1 MIQSRLIQS
10 KSIQKIRTIC
20 RQFLLFFVVALV
32 VCCSLTEVA
41 SASAIKT
48 VRSFHNAQKTRVV
61 LDLDSKP
68 NYATSLSQNRA
79 VFSIRVRNL
88 SKAALSPSKVPLSSQ
103 SCVKAVQRRIEKNDV
118 RYLFSLNGC
127 AVPKTFVL
135 APKGGNN
142 DYRLVIDF
150 ENGDSSGANSASSS
164 SSNSTSKNS
173 SSNLSNASTTKIVT
187 KTDGT
192 VIKDTVVSSTKTVNG
207 KLDTSVP
214 LSTYERDLFI
224 KYSTVSKD
232 GFRSMSTANAQK
244 YQQELTKL
252 RSDYKKAQAQKTAEQ
267 GRVKTTI
274 TKNTKTNTKSKIQSQ
289 DVEELVSD
297 ASAPPV
303 PVQATPVSRP
313 FIIAIDA
320 GHGGKDPG
328 AIGKRGVREKNV
340 TLAISK
346 ALYSY
351 INSNKQFRG
360 TLTRSRDVFVDLD
373 RRSEIARL
381 RKADLLISIH
391 ADSVA
396 SGSSTARGAS
406 VLVLSENR
414 AVRENG
420 KILRNNNQKK
430 LIGGAGEVMDQS
442 VGNPYLATA
451 ILDMS
456 STNSRSEG
464 NLLAQ
469 EILHQLSAFTHVR
482 KSQPIKASLAVLKA
496 PDIPSLLIETGYLS
510 NRYEEIQLNQPN
522 YQKQIAY
529 RIYLGIKSYYEKY
542 PAQKLRSRQESY
554 ARTKNM
560 TNNKGTTKSVT
571 VKKGESLGLIAK
583 RYGTT
588 TAQLKKLNSLKS
600 DTVHVGQVLYL
611 P

>member
-1 MIQSRLIQS
+1 M
-10 KSIQKIRTIC
+10 
-20 RQFLLFFVVALV
+20 
-32 VCCSLTEVA
+32 VCCTFTEVA
-41 SASAIKT
+41 SASAIKS

-88 SKAALSPSKVPLSSQ
+88 SKAALSPSNVPLSSQ
-103 SCVKAVQRRIEKNDV
+103 SCVKGVQRRIEKNDV
-118 RYLFSLNGC
+118 RYLFSLNRC
-127 AVPKTFVL
+127 AVPKIFVL

-150 ENGDSSGANSASSS
+150 ENSSEATFSANA
-164 SSNSTSKNS
+164 TVKN
-173 SSNLSNASTTKIVT
+173 TVT
-187 KTDGT
+187 KTASNGT
-192 VIKDTVVSSTKTVNG
+192 VIKDTVVSTSKTVNG
-207 KLDTSVP
+207 KLDTTVP

-224 KYSTVSKD
+224 KYTTVSKD
-232 GFRSMSTANAQK
+232 GFRSMSTANAAK
-244 YQQELTKL
+244 YQQELAKL
-252 RSDYKKAQAQKTAEQ
+252 RSDYKKAQAQKTSEQ

-274 TKNTKTNTKSKIQSQ
+274 TKNTKTNTKTKIQSH

-420 KILRNNNQKK
+420 KILRNNKQKK

-560 TNNKGTTKSVT
+560 TKNGGTAKSVT

-588 TAQLKKLNSLKS
+588 IAQLKKLNSLKS

>member
-1 MIQSRLIQS
+1 M
-10 KSIQKIRTIC
+10 
-20 RQFLLFFVVALV
+20 
-32 VCCSLTEVA
+32 VCCTFTEVA
-41 SASAIKT
+41 SASAIKS

-88 SKAALSPSKVPLSSQ
+88 SKAALSPSNVPLSSQ
-103 SCVKAVQRRIEKNDV
+103 SCVRGVQRRIEKNDV
-118 RYLFSLNGC
+118 RYLFSLNRC
-127 AVPKTFVL
+127 AVPKIFVL

-150 ENGDSSGANSASSS
+150 ENSSEATFSANA
-164 SSNSTSKNS
+164 TVKN
-173 SSNLSNASTTKIVT
+173 TVT
-187 KTDGT
+187 KTASNGT
-192 VIKDTVVSSTKTVNG
+192 VIKDTVVSTSKTVNG
-207 KLDTSVP
+207 KLDTTVP

-224 KYSTVSKD
+224 KYTTVSKD
-232 GFRSMSTANAQK
+232 GFRSMSTANAAK
-244 YQQELTKL
+244 YQQELAKL
-252 RSDYKKAQAQKTAEQ
+252 RSDYKKAQAQKIAEQ
-267 GRVKTTI
+267 GRVKSTI
-274 TKNTKTNTKSKIQSQ
+274 TKNTKTNTKTKIQSH

-420 KILRNNNQKK
+420 KILRNNKQKK

-560 TNNKGTTKSVT
+560 TKNGGTAKSVT

-588 TAQLKKLNSLKS
+588 IAQLKKLNSLKS

>member
-1 MIQSRLIQS
+1 M
-10 KSIQKIRTIC
+10 
-20 RQFLLFFVVALV
+20 
-32 VCCSLTEVA
+32 VCCTFTEVA
-41 SASAIKT
+41 SASAIKS

-88 SKAALSPSKVPLSSQ
+88 SKAALSPSNVPLSSQ
-103 SCVKAVQRRIEKNDV
+103 SCVRGVQRRIEKNDV
-118 RYLFSLNGC
+118 RYLFSLNRC
-127 AVPKTFVL
+127 AVPKIFVS

-150 ENGDSSGANSASSS
+150 ENSSEATFSANA
-164 SSNSTSKNS
+164 TVKN
-173 SSNLSNASTTKIVT
+173 TVT
-187 KTDGT
+187 KTASNGT
-192 VIKDTVVSSTKTVNG
+192 VIKDTVVSTSKTVNG
-207 KLDTSVP
+207 KLDTTVP

-224 KYSTVSKD
+224 KYTTVSKD
-232 GFRSMSTANAQK
+232 GFRSMSTANAAK
-244 YQQELTKL
+244 YQQELAKL
-252 RSDYKKAQAQKTAEQ
+252 RSDYKKAQAQKTSEQ

-274 TKNTKTNTKSKIQSQ
+274 TKNTKTNTKTKIQSH

-420 KILRNNNQKK
+420 KILRNNKQKK

-560 TNNKGTTKSVT
+560 TKNGGTAKSVT

-588 TAQLKKLNSLKS
+588 IAQLKKLNSLKS

>member
-1 MIQSRLIQS
+1 M
-10 KSIQKIRTIC
+10 
-20 RQFLLFFVVALV
+20 
-32 VCCSLTEVA
+32 VCCTFTEVA
-41 SASAIKT
+41 SASAIKS

-79 VFSIRVRNL
+79 VFSIRIRNL
-88 SKAALSPSKVPLSSQ
+88 SKVALSPSNVPLSSQ
-103 SCVKAVQRRIEKNDV
+103 SCVRGVQRRIEKNDV
-118 RYLFSLNGC
+118 RYLFSLNRC

-150 ENGDSSGANSASSS
+150 ENISEATFSANA
-164 SSNSTSKNS
+164 TVKN
-173 SSNLSNASTTKIVT
+173 TVT
-187 KTDGT
+187 KTASNGT
-192 VIKDTVVSSTKTVNG
+192 VIKDTVVSTSKTVNG
-207 KLDTSVP
+207 KLDTTVP

-224 KYSTVSKD
+224 KYTTVSRD
-232 GFRSMSTANAQK
+232 GFRSMSTANAAK
-244 YQQELTKL
+244 YQQELAKL
-252 RSDYKKAQAQKTAEQ
+252 RSDYKKAQAQKIAEQ
-267 GRVKTTI
+267 GRVKSTI
-274 TKNTKTNTKSKIQSQ
+274 TKNTKTNTKTKIQSH

-346 ALYSY
+346 ALYRY

-420 KILRNNNQKK
+420 KILRNNKQKK

-560 TNNKGTTKSVT
+560 TKNCGTAKSVT

-588 TAQLKKLNSLKS
+588 IAQLKKLNSLKS

>member
-1 MIQSRLIQS
+1 M
-10 KSIQKIRTIC
+10 
-20 RQFLLFFVVALV
+20 
-32 VCCSLTEVA
+32 VCCTFTEVA
-41 SASAIKT
+41 SASAIKS

-88 SKAALSPSKVPLSSQ
+88 SKAALSPSNVPLSSQ
-103 SCVKAVQRRIEKNDV
+103 SCVRGVQRRIEKNDV
-118 RYLFSLNGC
+118 RYLFSLNRC
-127 AVPKTFVL
+127 AVPKIFVL

-150 ENGDSSGANSASSS
+150 ENSSEATFSANE
-164 SSNSTSKNS
+164 TVKN
-173 SSNLSNASTTKIVT
+173 TVT
-187 KTDGT
+187 KTASNGT
-192 VIKDTVVSSTKTVNG
+192 VIKDTVVSTSKTVNG
-207 KLDTSVP
+207 KLDTTVP

-224 KYSTVSKD
+224 KYTTVSKD
-232 GFRSMSTANAQK
+232 GFRSMSTANAAK
-244 YQQELTKL
+244 YQQELAKL
-252 RSDYKKAQAQKTAEQ
+252 RSDYKKAQAQKTSEQ

-274 TKNTKTNTKSKIQSQ
+274 TKNTKTNTKTKIQSH

-420 KILRNNNQKK
+420 KILRNNKQKK

-560 TNNKGTTKSVT
+560 TKNGGTAKSVT
-571 VKKGESLGLIAK
+571 VKKSESLGLIAK

-588 TAQLKKLNSLKS
+588 IAQLKKLNSLKS

>member
-1 MIQSRLIQS
+1 MKHLLNNFCKLIQS

-20 RQFLLFFVVALV
+20 RQFLLFFAVALV
-32 VCCSLTEVA
+32 VCCTFTEVA
-41 SASAIKT
+41 SASAIKS

-88 SKAALSPSKVPLSSQ
+88 SKAALSPSNVPLSSQ
-103 SCVKAVQRRIEKNDV
+103 SCVRGVQRRIEKNDV
-118 RYLFSLNGC
+118 RYLFSLNRC
-127 AVPKTFVL
+127 AVPKIFVL

-150 ENGDSSGANSASSS
+150 ENSSEATFSANA
-164 SSNSTSKNS
+164 TVKN
-173 SSNLSNASTTKIVT
+173 TVT
-187 KTDGT
+187 KTASNGT
-192 VIKDTVVSSTKTVNG
+192 VIKDTVVSTSKTVNG
-207 KLDTSVP
+207 KLDTTVP

-224 KYSTVSKD
+224 KYTTVSKD
-232 GFRSMSTANAQK
+232 GFRSMSTANAAK
-244 YQQELTKL
+244 YQQELAKL
-252 RSDYKKAQAQKTAEQ
+252 RSDYKKSQAQKTSEQ

-274 TKNTKTNTKSKIQSQ
+274 TKNTKTNTKTKIQSH

-420 KILRNNNQKK
+420 KILRNNKQKK

-560 TNNKGTTKSVT
+560 TKNGGTAKSVT

-588 TAQLKKLNSLKS
+588 IAQLKKLNSLKS

>member
-1 MIQSRLIQS
+1 M
-10 KSIQKIRTIC
+10 
-20 RQFLLFFVVALV
+20 
-32 VCCSLTEVA
+32 VCCTFTEVA
-41 SASAIKT
+41 SASAIKS

-88 SKAALSPSKVPLSSQ
+88 SKAALSPSNVPLSSQ
-103 SCVKAVQRRIEKNDV
+103 SCVRGVQRRIEKNDV
-118 RYLFSLNGC
+118 RYLFSLNRC
-127 AVPKTFVL
+127 AVPKIFVL

-150 ENGDSSGANSASSS
+150 ENSSEATFSANA
-164 SSNSTSKNS
+164 TVKN
-173 SSNLSNASTTKIVT
+173 TVT
-187 KTDGT
+187 KTASNGT
-192 VIKDTVVSSTKTVNG
+192 VIKDTVVSTSKTVNG
-207 KLDTSVP
+207 KLDTTVP

-224 KYSTVSKD
+224 KYTTVSKD
-232 GFRSMSTANAQK
+232 GFRSMSTANAAK
-244 YQQELTKL
+244 YQQELAKL
-252 RSDYKKAQAQKTAEQ
+252 RSDYKKAQAQKIAEQ
-267 GRVKTTI
+267 GRVKSTI
-274 TKNTKTNTKSKIQSQ
+274 TKNTKTNTKTKIQSH

-313 FIIAIDA
+313 FIIASDA

-420 KILRNNNQKK
+420 KILRNNKQKK

-560 TNNKGTTKSVT
+560 TKNGGTAKSVT

-588 TAQLKKLNSLKS
+588 IAQLKKLNSLKS

>member
-1 MIQSRLIQS
+1 M
-10 KSIQKIRTIC
+10 
-20 RQFLLFFVVALV
+20 
-32 VCCSLTEVA
+32 VCCTFTEVA
-41 SASAIKT
+41 SASAIKS

-79 VFSIRVRNL
+79 VFSIRIRNL
-88 SKAALSPSKVPLSSQ
+88 SKAALSPSNVPLSSQ
-103 SCVKAVQRRIEKNDV
+103 SCVRGVQRRIEKNDV
-118 RYLFSLNGC
+118 RYLFSLNRC

-150 ENGDSSGANSASSS
+150 ENISEATFSANA
-164 SSNSTSKNS
+164 TVKN
-173 SSNLSNASTTKIVT
+173 TVT
-187 KTDGT
+187 KTASNGT
-192 VIKDTVVSSTKTVNG
+192 VIKDTVVSTSKTVNG
-207 KLDTSVP
+207 KLDTTVP

-224 KYSTVSKD
+224 KYTTVSRD
-232 GFRSMSTANAQK
+232 GFRSMSTANAAK
-244 YQQELTKL
+244 YQQELAKL
-252 RSDYKKAQAQKTAEQ
+252 RSDYKKAQAQKIAEQ
-267 GRVKTTI
+267 GRVKSTI
-274 TKNTKTNTKSKIQSQ
+274 TKNTKTNTKTKIQSH

-346 ALYSY
+346 ALYRY

-420 KILRNNNQKK
+420 KILRNNKQKK

-560 TNNKGTTKSVT
+560 TKNGGTAKSVT

-583 RYGTT
+583 RYGSTI
-588 TAQLKKLNSLKS
+588 AQLKKLNSLKS

>member
-1 MIQSRLIQS
+1 M
-10 KSIQKIRTIC
+10 
-20 RQFLLFFVVALV
+20 
-32 VCCSLTEVA
+32 VCCTFTEVA
-41 SASAIKT
+41 SASAIKS

-88 SKAALSPSKVPLSSQ
+88 SKAALSPSNVPLSSQ
-103 SCVKAVQRRIEKNDV
+103 SCVRGVQRRIEKNDV
-118 RYLFSLNGC
+118 RYLFSLNRC
-127 AVPKTFVL
+127 AVPKIFVL

-150 ENGDSSGANSASSS
+150 ENSSEATFSANA
-164 SSNSTSKNS
+164 TVKN
-173 SSNLSNASTTKIVT
+173 TVT
-187 KTDGT
+187 KTASNGT
-192 VIKDTVVSSTKTVNG
+192 VIKDTVVSTSKTVNG
-207 KLDTSVP
+207 KLDTTVP

-224 KYSTVSKD
+224 KYTTVSKD
-232 GFRSMSTANAQK
+232 GFRSMSTANAAK
-244 YQQELTKL
+244 YQQELAKL
-252 RSDYKKAQAQKTAEQ
+252 RSDYKKAQAQKTSEQ

-274 TKNTKTNTKSKIQSQ
+274 TKNTKTNTKTKIQSH

-297 ASAPPV
+297 ASAPPA

-420 KILRNNNQKK
+420 KILRNNKQKK

-560 TNNKGTTKSVT
+560 TKNGGTAKSVT

-588 TAQLKKLNSLKS
+588 IAQLKKSNSLKS

>member
-1 MIQSRLIQS
+1 M
-10 KSIQKIRTIC
+10 
-20 RQFLLFFVVALV
+20 
-32 VCCSLTEVA
+32 VCCTFTEVA
-41 SASAIKT
+41 SASAIKS

-79 VFSIRVRNL
+79 VFSIRIRNL
-88 SKAALSPSKVPLSSQ
+88 SKAALSPSNVPLSSQ
-103 SCVKAVQRRIEKNDV
+103 SCVRGVQRRIEKNDV
-118 RYLFSLNGC
+118 RYLFSLNRC

-150 ENGDSSGANSASSS
+150 ENISEATFSANA
-164 SSNSTSKNS
+164 TVKN
-173 SSNLSNASTTKIVT
+173 TVT
-187 KTDGT
+187 KTASNGT
-192 VIKDTVVSSTKTVNG
+192 VIKDTVVSTSKTVNG
-207 KLDTSVP
+207 KLDTTVP

-224 KYSTVSKD
+224 KYTTVSRD
-232 GFRSMSTANAQK
+232 GFRSMSTANAAK
-244 YQQELTKL
+244 YQQELAKL
-252 RSDYKKAQAQKTAEQ
+252 RSDYKKTQAQKTSEQ

-274 TKNTKTNTKSKIQSQ
+274 TKNTKTNTKTKIQSH

-346 ALYSY
+346 ALYRY

-420 KILRNNNQKK
+420 KILRNNKQKK

-542 PAQKLRSRQESY
+542 PAQKIRSRQESY

-560 TNNKGTTKSVT
+560 TKNGGTAKSVT

-588 TAQLKKLNSLKS
+588 IAQLKKLNSLKS

>member
-1 MIQSRLIQS
+1 MKHLLNNFCKLIQS

-20 RQFLLFFVVALV
+20 RQFLLFFAVALV
-32 VCCSLTEVA
+32 VCCTFTEVA
-41 SASAIKT
+41 SASAIKS

-88 SKAALSPSKVPLSSQ
+88 SKAALSPSNVPLSSQ
-103 SCVKAVQRRIEKNDV
+103 SCVRGVQRRIEKNDV
-118 RYLFSLNGC
+118 RYLFSLNRC
-127 AVPKTFVL
+127 AVPKIFVL

-150 ENGDSSGANSASSS
+150 ENSSEATFSANA
-164 SSNSTSKNS
+164 TIKN
-173 SSNLSNASTTKIVT
+173 TVT
-187 KTDGT
+187 KTASNGT
-192 VIKDTVVSSTKTVNG
+192 VIKDTVVSTSKTVNG
-207 KLDTSVP
+207 KLDTTVP

-224 KYSTVSKD
+224 KYTTVSKD
-232 GFRSMSTANAQK
+232 GFRSMSTANAAK
-244 YQQELTKL
+244 YQQELAKL
-252 RSDYKKAQAQKTAEQ
+252 RSDYKKAQAQKTSEQ

-274 TKNTKTNTKSKIQSQ
+274 TQNTKTNTKTKIQSH

-346 ALYSY
+346 ALYRY

-420 KILRNNNQKK
+420 KILRNNKQKK

-560 TNNKGTTKSVT
+560 TKNGGTAKSVT

-588 TAQLKKLNSLKS
+588 IAQLKKLNSLKS

>member
-1 MIQSRLIQS
+1 M
-10 KSIQKIRTIC
+10 
-20 RQFLLFFVVALV
+20 
-32 VCCSLTEVA
+32 VCCTFTEVA
-41 SASAIKT
+41 SASAIKS

-68 NYATSLSQNRA
+68 SYATSLSQNRA

-88 SKAALSPSKVPLSSQ
+88 SKAALSPSNVPLSSQ
-103 SCVKAVQRRIEKNDV
+103 SCVRGVQRRIEKNDV
-118 RYLFSLNGC
+118 RYQFSLNRC

-150 ENGDSSGANSASSS
+150 ENISEATFSANA
-164 SSNSTSKNS
+164 TVKN
-173 SSNLSNASTTKIVT
+173 TVT
-187 KTDGT
+187 KTASNGT
-192 VIKDTVVSSTKTVNG
+192 VIKDTVVSTSKTVNG
-207 KLDTSVP
+207 KLDTTVP

-224 KYSTVSKD
+224 KYTTVSRD
-232 GFRSMSTANAQK
+232 GFRSMSTANAAK
-244 YQQELTKL
+244 YQQELAKL
-252 RSDYKKAQAQKTAEQ
+252 RSDYKKAQAQKIAEH
-267 GRVKTTI
+267 GRVKSTI
-274 TKNTKTNTKSKIQSQ
+274 TKNTKTNTKTKIQSH

-303 PVQATPVSRP
+303 PVRATPVSRP

-346 ALYSY
+346 ALYRY

-420 KILRNNNQKK
+420 KILRNNKQKK

-560 TNNKGTTKSVT
+560 TKNGGTAKSVT

-588 TAQLKKLNSLKS
+588 IAQLKKLNSLKS

>member
-1 MIQSRLIQS
+1 MKHLLNNFCKLIQS

-20 RQFLLFFVVALV
+20 RQFLLFFAVALV
-32 VCCSLTEVA
+32 VCCTFTEVA
-41 SASAIKT
+41 SASAIKS

-88 SKAALSPSKVPLSSQ
+88 SKAALSPSNVPLSSQ
-103 SCVKAVQRRIEKNDV
+103 SCVRGVQRRIEKNDV
-118 RYLFSLNGC
+118 RYLFSLNRC
-127 AVPKTFVL
+127 AVPKIFVL

-150 ENGDSSGANSASSS
+150 ENSSEATFSANE
-164 SSNSTSKNS
+164 TVKN
-173 SSNLSNASTTKIVT
+173 TVT
-187 KTDGT
+187 KTASNGT
-192 VIKDTVVSSTKTVNG
+192 VIKDTVVSTSKTVNG
-207 KLDTSVP
+207 KLDTTVP

-224 KYSTVSKD
+224 KYTTVSKD
-232 GFRSMSTANAQK
+232 GFRSMSTANAAK
-244 YQQELTKL
+244 YQQELAKL
-252 RSDYKKAQAQKTAEQ
+252 RSDYKKAQAQKTSEQ

-274 TKNTKTNTKSKIQSQ
+274 TKNTKTNTKTKIQSH

-328 AIGKRGVREKNV
+328 AIGNRGVREKNV

-420 KILRNNNQKK
+420 KILRNNKQKK

-560 TNNKGTTKSVT
+560 TKNGGTAKSVT

-588 TAQLKKLNSLKS
+588 IAQLKKINSLKS

>member
-1 MIQSRLIQS
+1 M
-10 KSIQKIRTIC
+10 
-20 RQFLLFFVVALV
+20 
-32 VCCSLTEVA
+32 VCCTFTEVA
-41 SASAIKT
+41 SASAIKS

-88 SKAALSPSKVPLSSQ
+88 SKAALSPSNVSLSSQ
-103 SCVKAVQRRIEKNDV
+103 SCVRGVQRRIEKNDV
-118 RYLFSLNGC
+118 RYLFSLNRC
-127 AVPKTFVL
+127 AVPKIFVL

-150 ENGDSSGANSASSS
+150 ENSSEATFSANA
-164 SSNSTSKNS
+164 TVKN
-173 SSNLSNASTTKIVT
+173 TVT
-187 KTDGT
+187 KTASNGT
-192 VIKDTVVSSTKTVNG
+192 VIKDTVVSTSKTVNG
-207 KLDTSVP
+207 KLDTTVP

-224 KYSTVSKD
+224 KYTTVSKD
-232 GFRSMSTANAQK
+232 GFRSMSTANAAK
-244 YQQELTKL
+244 YQQELAKL
-252 RSDYKKAQAQKTAEQ
+252 RSDYKKAQAQKTSEQ

-274 TKNTKTNTKSKIQSQ
+274 TKNTKTNTKTKIQSH

-420 KILRNNNQKK
+420 KILRNNKQKK

-560 TNNKGTTKSVT
+560 TKNGGTAKSVT

-588 TAQLKKLNSLKS
+588 IAQLKKLNSLKS

>member
-1 MIQSRLIQS
+1 M
-10 KSIQKIRTIC
+10 
-20 RQFLLFFVVALV
+20 
-32 VCCSLTEVA
+32 VCCTFTEVA
-41 SASAIKT
+41 SASAIKS

-88 SKAALSPSKVPLSSQ
+88 SKAALSPSNVPLPSQ
-103 SCVKAVQRRIEKNDV
+103 SCVRGVQRRIEKNDV
-118 RYLFSLNGC
+118 RYLFSLNRC
-127 AVPKTFVL
+127 AVPKIFVL

-150 ENGDSSGANSASSS
+150 ENSSEATFFANA
-164 SSNSTSKNS
+164 TVKN
-173 SSNLSNASTTKIVT
+173 TVT
-187 KTDGT
+187 KTASNGT
-192 VIKDTVVSSTKTVNG
+192 VIKDTVVSTSKTVNG
-207 KLDTSVP
+207 KLDTTVP

-224 KYSTVSKD
+224 KYTTVSKD
-232 GFRSMSTANAQK
+232 GFRSMSTANAAK
-244 YQQELTKL
+244 YQQELAKL
-252 RSDYKKAQAQKTAEQ
+252 RSDYKKAQAQKTSEQ

-274 TKNTKTNTKSKIQSQ
+274 TKNTKTNTKTKIQSH

-420 KILRNNNQKK
+420 KILRNNKQKK

-560 TNNKGTTKSVT
+560 TKNGGTAKSVT

-588 TAQLKKLNSLKS
+588 IAQLKKLNSLKS

>member
-1 MIQSRLIQS
+1 M
-10 KSIQKIRTIC
+10 
-20 RQFLLFFVVALV
+20 
-32 VCCSLTEVA
+32 VCCTFTEVA
-41 SASAIKT
+41 SASAIKS

-88 SKAALSPSKVPLSSQ
+88 SKAALSPSNVPLSSQ
-103 SCVKAVQRRIEKNDV
+103 SCVRGVQRRIEKNDV
-118 RYLFSLNGC
+118 RYLFSLNRC
-127 AVPKTFVL
+127 AVPKIFVL

-150 ENGDSSGANSASSS
+150 ENSSEATFSANA
-164 SSNSTSKNS
+164 TVKN
-173 SSNLSNASTTKIVT
+173 TVT
-187 KTDGT
+187 KTASNGT
-192 VIKDTVVSSTKTVNG
+192 VIKDTVVSTSKTVNG
-207 KLDTSVP
+207 KLDTTVP

-224 KYSTVSKD
+224 KYTTVSKD
-232 GFRSMSTANAQK
+232 GFRSMSTANAAK
-244 YQQELTKL
+244 YQQELAKL
-252 RSDYKKAQAQKTAEQ
+252 RSDYKKAQAQKTSEQ

-274 TKNTKTNTKSKIQSQ
+274 TKNTKTNTKTKIQSH

-346 ALYSY
+346 ALYRY

-414 AVRENG
+414 AVCENG
-420 KILRNNNQKK
+420 KILRNNKQKK

-542 PAQKLRSRQESY
+542 PAQKIRSRQESY

-560 TNNKGTTKSVT
+560 TKNGGTAKSVT

-588 TAQLKKLNSLKS
+588 IAQLKKLNSLKS

>member
-1 MIQSRLIQS
+1 MKHLLNNFCKLIQS

-20 RQFLLFFVVALV
+20 RQFLLFFAVALV
-32 VCCSLTEVA
+32 VCCTFTEVA
-41 SASAIKT
+41 SASAIKS

-88 SKAALSPSKVPLSSQ
+88 SKATLSPSKVPLSSQ
-103 SCVKAVQRRIEKNDV
+103 SCVKGVQRRIEKNDV
-118 RYLFSLNGC
+118 RYLFSLKGC

-150 ENGDSSGANSASSS
+150 ENSSDATSST
-164 SSNSTSKNS
+164 NATVKN
-173 SSNLSNASTTKIVT
+173 TVT
-187 KTDGT
+187 KTASNGT
-192 VIKDTVVSSTKTVNG
+192 VIKDTVVSTSKTVNG
-207 KLDTSVP
+207 KLDTTVP

-224 KYSTVSKD
+224 KYTTVSKD
-232 GFRSMSTANAQK
+232 GFRSMSTANAAK
-244 YQQELTKL
+244 YQQELAKL
-252 RSDYKKAQAQKTAEQ
+252 RSDYKKAQAQKTSEQ

-274 TKNTKTNTKSKIQSQ
+274 TKNTKTNTKYKIQSH

-420 KILRNNNQKK
+420 KILRNNKQKK

-560 TNNKGTTKSVT
+560 TKNGGTAKSVT

-588 TAQLKKLNSLKS
+588 IAQLKKINSLKS

>member
-1 MIQSRLIQS
+1 MNNFCKLIQS

-20 RQFLLFFVVALV
+20 RQFLLFFAVALV
-32 VCCSLTEVA
+32 VCCTFTEVA
-41 SASAIKT
+41 SASAIKS

-88 SKAALSPSKVPLSSQ
+88 SKVALSPSNVPLSSQ
-103 SCVKAVQRRIEKNDV
+103 SCVRGVQRRIEKNDV
-118 RYLFSLNGC
+118 RYLFSLNRC
-127 AVPKTFVL
+127 AVPKIFVL

-150 ENGDSSGANSASSS
+150 ENSSEATFSANE
-164 SSNSTSKNS
+164 TVKN
-173 SSNLSNASTTKIVT
+173 TVT
-187 KTDGT
+187 KTASNGT
-192 VIKDTVVSSTKTVNG
+192 VIKDTVVSTSKTVNG
-207 KLDTSVP
+207 KLDTTVP

-224 KYSTVSKD
+224 KYTTVSKD
-232 GFRSMSTANAQK
+232 GFRSMSTANAAK
-244 YQQELTKL
+244 YQQELAKL
-252 RSDYKKAQAQKTAEQ
+252 RSDYKKAQAQKTSEQ

-274 TKNTKTNTKSKIQSQ
+274 TKNTKTNTKTKIQSH

-420 KILRNNNQKK
+420 KILRNNKQKK

-560 TNNKGTTKSVT
+560 TKNGGTAKSVT

-588 TAQLKKLNSLKS
+588 IAQLKKLNSLKS

>member
-1 MIQSRLIQS
+1 M
-10 KSIQKIRTIC
+10 
-20 RQFLLFFVVALV
+20 
-32 VCCSLTEVA
+32 VCCTFTEVA
-41 SASAIKT
+41 SASAIKS

-79 VFSIRVRNL
+79 VFSIRIRNL
-88 SKAALSPSKVPLSSQ
+88 SKVALSPSNVPLSSQ
-103 SCVKAVQRRIEKNDV
+103 SCVRGVQRRIEKNDV
-118 RYLFSLNGC
+118 RYLFSLNRC

-150 ENGDSSGANSASSS
+150 ENISEATFSANA
-164 SSNSTSKNS
+164 TVKN
-173 SSNLSNASTTKIVT
+173 TVT
-187 KTDGT
+187 KTASNGT
-192 VIKDTVVSSTKTVNG
+192 VIKDTVVSTSKTVNG
-207 KLDTSVP
+207 KLDTTVP

-224 KYSTVSKD
+224 KYTTVSRD
-232 GFRSMSTANAQK
+232 GFRSMSTANAAK
-244 YQQELTKL
+244 YQQELAKL
-252 RSDYKKAQAQKTAEQ
+252 RSDYKKAQAQKIAEQ
-267 GRVKTTI
+267 GRVKSTI
-274 TKNTKTNTKSKIQSQ
+274 TKNTKTNTKTKIQSH

-346 ALYSY
+346 ALYRY

-420 KILRNNNQKK
+420 KILRNNKQKK

-560 TNNKGTTKSVT
+560 TKNGGTAKRVT

-588 TAQLKKLNSLKS
+588 IAQLKKLNSLKS

>member
-1 MIQSRLIQS
+1 M
-10 KSIQKIRTIC
+10 
-20 RQFLLFFVVALV
+20 
-32 VCCSLTEVA
+32 VCCTFTEVA
-41 SASAIKT
+41 SASAIKS

-79 VFSIRVRNL
+79 VFSIRIRNL
-88 SKAALSPSKVPLSSQ
+88 SKAALSPSNVPLSSQ
-103 SCVKAVQRRIEKNDV
+103 SCVRGVQRRIEKNDV
-118 RYLFSLNGC
+118 RYLFSLNRC

-150 ENGDSSGANSASSS
+150 ENISEATFSANA
-164 SSNSTSKNS
+164 TVKN
-173 SSNLSNASTTKIVT
+173 TVT
-187 KTDGT
+187 KTASNGT
-192 VIKDTVVSSTKTVNG
+192 VIKDTVVSTSKTVNG
-207 KLDTSVP
+207 KLDTTVP

-224 KYSTVSKD
+224 KYTTVSRD
-232 GFRSMSTANAQK
+232 GFRSMSTANAAK
-244 YQQELTKL
+244 YQQELAKL
-252 RSDYKKAQAQKTAEQ
+252 RSDYKKAQAQKIAEQ
-267 GRVKTTI
+267 GRVKSTI
-274 TKNTKTNTKSKIQSQ
+274 TKNTKTNTKTKIQSH

-346 ALYSY
+346 ALYRY

-420 KILRNNNQKK
+420 KILRNNKQKK
-430 LIGGAGEVMDQS
+430 LIGGAGEVMDQN

-560 TNNKGTTKSVT
+560 TKNGGTAKSVT

-588 TAQLKKLNSLKS
+588 IAQLKKLNSLKS

>member
-1 MIQSRLIQS
+1 MNNFCKLIQS

-20 RQFLLFFVVALV
+20 RQFLLFFAVALV
-32 VCCSLTEVA
+32 VCCTFTEVA
-41 SASAIKT
+41 SASAIKS

-88 SKAALSPSKVPLSSQ
+88 SKAALSPSNVPLSSQ
-103 SCVKAVQRRIEKNDV
+103 SCVRGVQRRIEKNDV
-118 RYLFSLNGC
+118 RYLFSLNRC
-127 AVPKTFVL
+127 AVPKIFVL

-142 DYRLVIDF
+142 NYRLVIDF
-150 ENGDSSGANSASSS
+150 ENSSEATFSANA
-164 SSNSTSKNS
+164 TVKN
-173 SSNLSNASTTKIVT
+173 TVT
-187 KTDGT
+187 KTASNGT
-192 VIKDTVVSSTKTVNG
+192 VIKDTVVSTSKTVNG
-207 KLDTSVP
+207 KLDTTVP

-224 KYSTVSKD
+224 KYTTVSKD
-232 GFRSMSTANAQK
+232 GFRSMSTANATK
-244 YQQELTKL
+244 YQKELAKL

-274 TKNTKTNTKSKIQSQ
+274 TKNTKTNTKTKIQSH

-420 KILRNNNQKK
+420 KILRNNKQKK

-560 TNNKGTTKSVT
+560 TKNGGTAKSVT

-588 TAQLKKLNSLKS
+588 IAQLKKLNSLKS

>member
-1 MIQSRLIQS
+1 M
-10 KSIQKIRTIC
+10 
-20 RQFLLFFVVALV
+20 
-32 VCCSLTEVA
+32 VCCTFTEVA
-41 SASAIKT
+41 SASAIKS

-88 SKAALSPSKVPLSSQ
+88 SKAALSPSNVPLSSQ
-103 SCVKAVQRRIEKNDV
+103 SCVRGVQRRIEKNDV
-118 RYLFSLNGC
+118 RYLFSLNRC
-127 AVPKTFVL
+127 AVPKIFVL

-150 ENGDSSGANSASSS
+150 ENSSEATFSANA
-164 SSNSTSKNS
+164 TVKN
-173 SSNLSNASTTKIVT
+173 TVT
-187 KTDGT
+187 KTASNGT
-192 VIKDTVVSSTKTVNG
+192 VIKDTVVSTSKTVNG
-207 KLDTSVP
+207 KLDTTVP

-224 KYSTVSKD
+224 KYTTVSKD
-232 GFRSMSTANAQK
+232 GFRSMSTANAAK
-244 YQQELTKL
+244 YQQELAKL
-252 RSDYKKAQAQKTAEQ
+252 RSDYKKAQAQKTSEQ
-267 GRVKTTI
+267 GRVKSTI
-274 TKNTKTNTKSKIQSQ
+274 TKNTKTNTKTKIQSH

-420 KILRNNNQKK
+420 KILRNNKQKK

-560 TNNKGTTKSVT
+560 TKNGGTAKSVT

-588 TAQLKKLNSLKS
+588 IAQLKKLNSLKS

>member
-1 MIQSRLIQS
+1 M
-10 KSIQKIRTIC
+10 
-20 RQFLLFFVVALV
+20 
-32 VCCSLTEVA
+32 VCCTFTEVA
-41 SASAIKT
+41 SASAIKS

-68 NYATSLSQNRA
+68 NYATSLSQNGA

-88 SKAALSPSKVPLSSQ
+88 SKAALSPSNVPLSSQ
-103 SCVKAVQRRIEKNDV
+103 SCVRGVQRRIEKNDV
-118 RYLFSLNGC
+118 RYLFSLNRC
-127 AVPKTFVL
+127 AVPKIFVL

-150 ENGDSSGANSASSS
+150 ENSSEATFSANA
-164 SSNSTSKNS
+164 TVKN
-173 SSNLSNASTTKIVT
+173 TVT
-187 KTDGT
+187 KTASNGT
-192 VIKDTVVSSTKTVNG
+192 VIKDTVVSTSKTVNG
-207 KLDTSVP
+207 KLDTTVP

-224 KYSTVSKD
+224 KYTTVSKD
-232 GFRSMSTANAQK
+232 GFRSMSTANAAK
-244 YQQELTKL
+244 YQQELAKL
-252 RSDYKKAQAQKTAEQ
+252 RSDYKKAQAQKTSEQ

-274 TKNTKTNTKSKIQSQ
+274 TKNTKTNTKTKIQSH

-420 KILRNNNQKK
+420 KILRNNKQKK

-560 TNNKGTTKSVT
+560 TKNGGTAKSVT

-588 TAQLKKLNSLKS
+588 IAQLKKLNSLKS

>member
-1 MIQSRLIQS
+1 VKHLLNNFCKLIQS

-20 RQFLLFFVVALV
+20 RQFLLFFAVALV
-32 VCCSLTEVA
+32 VCCTFTEVA
-41 SASAIKT
+41 SASAIKS

-88 SKAALSPSKVPLSSQ
+88 SKAALSPSNVPLSSQ
-103 SCVKAVQRRIEKNDV
+103 SCVRGVQRRIEKNDV
-118 RYLFSLNGC
+118 RYLFSLNRC
-127 AVPKTFVL
+127 AVPKIFVL
-135 APKGGNN
+135 APKSGNN

-150 ENGDSSGANSASSS
+150 ENSSEATFSANA
-164 SSNSTSKNS
+164 TVKN
-173 SSNLSNASTTKIVT
+173 TVT
-187 KTDGT
+187 KTASNGT
-192 VIKDTVVSSTKTVNG
+192 VIKDTVVSTSKTVNG
-207 KLDTSVP
+207 KLDTTVP

-224 KYSTVSKD
+224 KYTTVSKD
-232 GFRSMSTANAQK
+232 GFRSMSTANATK
-244 YQQELTKL
+244 YQQELAKL
-252 RSDYKKAQAQKTAEQ
+252 RSDYKKAQAQKTSEQ
-267 GRVKTTI
+267 GHVKTTI
-274 TKNTKTNTKSKIQSQ
+274 TKNTKTNTKTKIQSH

-420 KILRNNNQKK
+420 KILRNNKQKK

-560 TNNKGTTKSVT
+560 TKNGGTAKSVT

-588 TAQLKKLNSLKS
+588 IAQLKKLNSLKS

>member
-1 MIQSRLIQS
+1 M
-10 KSIQKIRTIC
+10 
-20 RQFLLFFVVALV
+20 
-32 VCCSLTEVA
+32 VCCTFTEVA
-41 SASAIKT
+41 SASAIKS

-61 LDLDSKP
+61 FDLDSKP

-88 SKAALSPSKVPLSSQ
+88 SKAALSPSNVPLSSQ
-103 SCVKAVQRRIEKNDV
+103 SCVRGVQRRIEKNDV
-118 RYLFSLNGC
+118 RYLFSLNRC
-127 AVPKTFVL
+127 AVPKIFVL

-150 ENGDSSGANSASSS
+150 ENSSEATFSANA
-164 SSNSTSKNS
+164 TVKN
-173 SSNLSNASTTKIVT
+173 TVT
-187 KTDGT
+187 KTASNGT
-192 VIKDTVVSSTKTVNG
+192 VIKDTVVSTSKTVNG
-207 KLDTSVP
+207 KLDTTAP

-224 KYSTVSKD
+224 KYTTVSKD
-232 GFRSMSTANAQK
+232 GFRSMSTANAAK
-244 YQQELTKL
+244 YQQELAKL
-252 RSDYKKAQAQKTAEQ
+252 RSDYKKAQAQKTSEQ

-274 TKNTKTNTKSKIQSQ
+274 TKNTKTNTKTKIQSH

-420 KILRNNNQKK
+420 KILRNNKQKK

-451 ILDMS
+451 TLDMS

-560 TNNKGTTKSVT
+560 TKNGGTAKSVT

-588 TAQLKKLNSLKS
+588 IAQLKKLNSLKS

>member
-1 MIQSRLIQS
+1 MNNFCKLIQS

-20 RQFLLFFVVALV
+20 RQFLLFFAVALV
-32 VCCSLTEVA
+32 VCCTFTEVA
-41 SASAIKT
+41 SASAIKS

-68 NYATSLSQNRA
+68 NYATSLSQNRT
-79 VFSIRVRNL
+79 VFSIRIRNL
-88 SKAALSPSKVPLSSQ
+88 SKVALSPSNVPLSSQ
-103 SCVKAVQRRIEKNDV
+103 SCVRGVQRRIEKNDV
-118 RYLFSLNGC
+118 RYLFSLNRC

-150 ENGDSSGANSASSS
+150 ENISEATFSANA
-164 SSNSTSKNS
+164 TVKN
-173 SSNLSNASTTKIVT
+173 TVT
-187 KTDGT
+187 KTASNGT
-192 VIKDTVVSSTKTVNG
+192 VIKDTVVSTSKTVNG
-207 KLDTSVP
+207 KLDTTVP

-224 KYSTVSKD
+224 KYTTVSRD
-232 GFRSMSTANAQK
+232 GFRSMSTANAAK
-244 YQQELTKL
+244 YQQELAKL
-252 RSDYKKAQAQKTAEQ
+252 RSDYKKAQAQKIAEQ
-267 GRVKTTI
+267 GRVKSTI
-274 TKNTKTNTKSKIQSQ
+274 TKNTKTNTKTKIQSH

-346 ALYSY
+346 ALYRY

-420 KILRNNNQKK
+420 KILRNNKQKK

-560 TNNKGTTKSVT
+560 TKNGGTAKSVT

-588 TAQLKKLNSLKS
+588 IAQLKKLNSLKS

>member
-1 MIQSRLIQS
+1 MNNFCKLIQS

-20 RQFLLFFVVALV
+20 RQFLLFFAVALV
-32 VCCSLTEVA
+32 VCCTFTEVA
-41 SASAIKT
+41 SASAIKS

-88 SKAALSPSKVPLSSQ
+88 SKAALSPSNVPLSSQ
-103 SCVKAVQRRIEKNDV
+103 SCVRGVQRRIEKNDV
-118 RYLFSLNGC
+118 RYLFSLNRC
-127 AVPKTFVL
+127 AVPKIFVL

-150 ENGDSSGANSASSS
+150 ENSSEATFSANA
-164 SSNSTSKNS
+164 TVKN
-173 SSNLSNASTTKIVT
+173 TVT
-187 KTDGT
+187 KTASNGT
-192 VIKDTVVSSTKTVNG
+192 VIKDTVVSTSKTVNG
-207 KLDTSVP
+207 KLDTTVP

-224 KYSTVSKD
+224 KYTTVSKD
-232 GFRSMSTANAQK
+232 GFRSMSTANAAK
-244 YQQELTKL
+244 YQQELAKL
-252 RSDYKKAQAQKTAEQ
+252 RSDYKKAQAQKTSEQ

-274 TKNTKTNTKSKIQSQ
+274 TKNTKTNTKTKIQSH

-346 ALYSY
+346 ALYRY

-420 KILRNNNQKK
+420 KILRNNKQKK

-542 PAQKLRSRQESY
+542 PAQKIRSRQESY

-560 TNNKGTTKSVT
+560 TKNGGTAKSVT

-588 TAQLKKLNSLKS
+588 IAQLKKLNSLKS

>member
-1 MIQSRLIQS
+1 M
-10 KSIQKIRTIC
+10 
-20 RQFLLFFVVALV
+20 
-32 VCCSLTEVA
+32 VCCTFTEVA
-41 SASAIKT
+41 SASAIKS

-88 SKAALSPSKVPLSSQ
+88 SKAALSPSNVPLSSQ
-103 SCVKAVQRRIEKNDV
+103 SCVRGVQRRIEKNDV
-118 RYLFSLNGC
+118 RYLFSLNRC
-127 AVPKTFVL
+127 AVPKIFVL

-150 ENGDSSGANSASSS
+150 ENSSEATFSANA
-164 SSNSTSKNS
+164 TVKN
-173 SSNLSNASTTKIVT
+173 TVT
-187 KTDGT
+187 KTASNGT
-192 VIKDTVVSSTKTVNG
+192 VIKDTVVSTSKTVNG
-207 KLDTSVP
+207 KLDTTVP

-224 KYSTVSKD
+224 KYTTVSKD
-232 GFRSMSTANAQK
+232 GFRSMSTANAAK
-244 YQQELTKL
+244 YQQELAKL
-252 RSDYKKAQAQKTAEQ
+252 RSDYKKAQAQKTSEQ

-274 TKNTKTNTKSKIQSQ
+274 TKNTKTNTKTKIQSH

-420 KILRNNNQKK
+420 KILRNNKQKK

-560 TNNKGTTKSVT
+560 TKNGGGTAKSVT

-588 TAQLKKLNSLKS
+588 IAQLKKLNSLKS